1 MTGPPRD
8 WDKEMAEIDKLIAKQ
23 PDSGKRMAGSG
34 GGEGD
39 PAPRSPQSAIR
50 NPLPAPQRAAAVAPS
65 RTGREGLV
73 TWVKVLLGVGVAAAV
88 GMSWPYPH
96 VCGVPLYGYLAAASG
111 VVVVGL
117 WGVVASWKS
126 RMPLAH
132 TLALLATLSGAVL
145 VGKVLVDRSS
155 YPRQPA
161 SWSCTP

>member
-23 PDSGKRMAGSG
+23 PVQGAREPGSLG
-34 GGEGD
+34 ARAA
-39 PAPRSPQSAIR
+39 PAA
-50 NPLPAPQRAAAVAPS
+50 LPAPQRAAAPPVA
-65 RTGREGLV
+65 RGGREALI

-88 GMSWPYPH
+88 GVAWPYAH

-111 VVVVGL
+111 VVLVGL

-126 RMPLAH
+126 RIPLAH
-132 TLALLATLSGAVL
+132 TLALLATLAGAGL
-145 VGKVLVDRSS
+145 VGKVVVDRSS

>member
-23 PDSGKRMAGSG
+23 PAQGAREPGIQGARVA
-34 GGEGD
+34 
-39 PAPRSPQSAIR
+39 PAA
-50 NPLPAPQRAAAVAPS
+50 LPAPQRAASPPVV
-65 RTGREGLV
+65 RGGREALV

-88 GMSWPYPH
+88 GVSWPYAH

>member
-23 PDSGKRMAGSG
+23 PAPGAREPGSQG
-34 GGEGD
+34 ARVA
-39 PAPRSPQSAIR
+39 PAA
-50 NPLPAPQRAAAVAPS
+50 LPAPQRAAAVAPS

-132 TLALLATLSGAVL
+132 TLALLATLAGAVL
-145 VGKVLVDRSS
+145 AGKVVLDRSS
-155 YPRQPA
+155 YPKVPSTWR
-161 SWSCTP
+161 CG